1 MIPSRIFLR
10 IAATL
15 GSALFL
21 SVSGWAEEY
30 RQTSTFLVD
39 LFPRGHVEIEARV
52 GDIRIEAWEK
62 SFVEV
67 KAHKV
72 GRAGSQEK
80 AEKRFTRVKVHVNSD
95 DETVRIHTQYPG
107 RRPWRPLRGDSK
119 LSVDFHIKM
128 PSQASLH
135 LSSVDGDVIIEGIGG
150 HQQIKVTYGSVEVTV
165 PSRAGVRKLH
175 ASTYIGFV
183 LNNLSGESGT
193 GILRRTSFWNP
204 GGSQDVHIQVRLGGV
219 MVHSAVW

>member
-1 MIPSRIFLR
+1 MIPSRVFLR

-15 GSALFL
+15 GFALFL
-21 SVSGWAEEY
+21 SVPGWAEEY

-62 SFVEV
+62 RFVAVE
-67 KAHKV
+67 AHKV
-72 GRAGSQEK
+72 VRAGSQEK
-80 AEKRFTRVKVHVNSD
+80 AEKRFDRVKVLVDSD
-95 DETVRIHTQYPG
+95 DETVRIRSRSPG

-135 LSSVDGDVIIEGIGG
+135 VNSVDGDVIIEGIGG
-150 HQQIKVTYGSVEVTV
+150 HQQIRVTYGSVEVTV
-165 PSRAGVRKLH
+165 PSRARLRKLH

-183 LNNLSGESGT
+183 LNNLSGTSGT
-193 GILRRTSFWNP
+193 GFLRRTSFWNP
-204 GGSQDVHIQVRLGGV
+204 GGSQDVNIRVRLGGV
-219 MVHSAVW
+219 FVHSAIW

>member
-1 MIPSRIFLR
+1 MIPSRVFLR

-15 GSALFL
+15 GFALFL
-21 SVSGWAEEY
+21 SVPGWAEEY

-39 LFPRGHVEIEARV
+39 LFPRGHVKIDARV

-62 SFVEV
+62 RFVEV
-67 KAHKV
+67 VAHKV
-72 GRAGSQEK
+72 VRAGSQEK
-80 AEKRFTRVKVHVNSD
+80 AEKRFDRVKVLVDSD
-95 DETVRIHTQYPG
+95 DETVRIRSRSPG

-135 LSSVDGDVIIEGIGG
+135 LNSVDGDVIIEGIGG
-150 HQQIKVTYGSVEVTV
+150 HQQIKVTYGSVEITL
-165 PSRAGVRKLH
+165 PSRARLRKLH

-183 LNNLSGESGT
+183 QNNLSGTSGT
-193 GILRRTSFWNP
+193 GFLRRTSFWNP
-204 GGSQDVHIQVRLGGV
+204 GGSQDVNIRVRLGGV
-219 MVHSAVW
+219 FVHSATW